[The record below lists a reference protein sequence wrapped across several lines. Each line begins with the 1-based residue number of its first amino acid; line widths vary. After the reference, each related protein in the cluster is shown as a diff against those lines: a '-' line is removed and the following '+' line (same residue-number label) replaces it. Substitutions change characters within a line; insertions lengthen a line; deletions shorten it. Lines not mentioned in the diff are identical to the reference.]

1 MTRSGRFVRAIQGVQ
16 IAILGNQGR
25 WRRGLTEV
33 DITRAETEFLQRRLL
48 DYRKAIQEHGEQ
60 FRMPER

>member
-1 MTRSGRFVRAIQGVQ
+1 
-16 IAILGNQGR
+16 
-25 WRRGLTEV
+25 V